1 MDQNLVRTDL
11 LPETMPIVVLVALA
25 AAAIAAW
32 VVTHW
37 VLKHKFQKIR
47 VVYRAL
53 MVVPFGVMAVWLCL
67 QTLSRFL
74 FLATS
79 WSLFF
84 AAVVGACAFEGVAAL
99 YQHEQSRVPRRAGRW
114 LVALRIAAMAVV
126 FFVLM
131 QPVLIGESKRTVR
144 SRVVVLVD
152 DSASMHFMD
161 RQWTDSER
169 VDVAAAIGVATPPA
183 FGLKGLVQAAD
194 RFAGEFDLVKQ
205 IATAGGQDM
214 PKETCAEAV
223 TLFEKTASVVG
234 EALKGLSEGRGDYRG
249 EMERLRAHLE
259 SALLP
264 ACRSLSE
271 AVSSGDAN
279 GAAAAVKPAL
289 DALAEARPALAGA
302 EDVEALAWFDS
313 LKDEERKAIVRATNV
328 QRADIVRALLNH
340 GGDESLLKRLSE
352 RYEVDVFRFGH
363 GARRDESFVDGEART
378 APSDDI
384 VSFTTAADDQPDEG
398 KGEGAEKK
406 KHRGLATREELFRS
420 ATDIT
425 RALETVMREIPTE
438 ELSSVIMFTD
448 GRHTGDAGVDSVA
461 RKLGSLG
468 VSVSSVVVGGTV
480 PPFDLAIA
488 SARAPESVFVGDKV
502 RFAVEVSAT
511 RAKGHQALVKL
522 MWKTKTIDT
531 KKLDID
537 SDDWL
542 KEVRFSHEPEK
553 RGVYNYHV
561 EVKLVSGELFAD
573 NNEWDFDVAV
583 SDDRTNVLLVDNRP
597 RWEFRYLR
605 NLFYGRD
612 KSVHLQD
619 YLLNPDTIEVGRG
632 SAPEPLPPASASR
645 PFGESESGAF
655 PQGLEEWRKFDVI
668 IIGDLNDSQLTPDV
682 VKNIKYCV
690 EERGALLVVIA
701 GPEAMPYKVTNQEF
715 RDLLPIEYT
724 PDGQIHRDPPED
736 EFTFALSPAG
746 RGHPVMAQ
754 SSSSAENEDIWGE
767 LPDFHWRIPID
778 GVKPGAEVLAFAKS
792 KEDAEAGAAAV
803 AQSIA
808 ATIEDDPEEAV
819 KRLEKMRG
827 EQSRN
832 ALVVARAQGR
842 GKVIMMN
849 TDRMWRLRYR
859 VGDTRHHRF
868 WGQVVRWGAGEKLR
882 VGNTFVRLGTDQL
895 RYDVSEPVMIYAR
908 FLDTNY
914 NGILDLEPRAILMDS
929 GGNQVRAFWL
939 SLRPGSNG
947 FYEGSFPGITQP
959 GTYRLKL
966 DCGKAMQMLGRNFP
980 INVET
985 RFVVVTAKQPAEA
998 VNVTSSR
1005 EAPARMAKA
1014 TGGTVMTPR
1023 EWTELKDDYGGGNKT
1038 MRDHTEFQ
1046 LWCMPPLF
1054 IAVILLLTAEWI
1066 VRKRVNLA

>member
-11 LPETMPIVVLVALA
+11 LPETMPIGVLVALA
-25 AAAIAAW
+25 VAAIAAW
-32 VVTHW
+32 TVAHW
-37 VLKHKFQKIR
+37 VLNRRFR
-47 VVYRAL
+47 NVRLLYRAL
-53 MVVPFGVMAVWLCL
+53 MVVPLGVMAVWLCL
-67 QTLSRFL
+67 QTVSRFL

-84 AAVVGACAFEGVAAL
+84 ASVVGACAFEGAAAL
-99 YQHEQSRVPRRAGRW
+99 YQHEQTRVPAKAGRW
-114 LVALRIAAMAVV
+114 MVALRLAAIGII

-131 QPVLIGESKRTVR
+131 QPVLIGERKRTVR

-152 DSASMHFMD
+152 DSASMHFTD
-161 RQWTDSER
+161 RQWTDPER
-169 VDVAAAIGVATPPA
+169 VDVAAAIGAATPPA
-183 FGLKGLVQAAD
+183 SSLKGLSAEAD
-194 RFAGEFDLVKQ
+194 RLASEFDLVKQ
-205 IATAGGQDM
+205 LAAAGGADM
-214 PKETCAEAV
+214 PKEASGEAV
-223 TLFEKTASVVG
+223 KLFEKASAALAECLPKVSASRG
-234 EALKGLSEGRGDYRG
+234 EYRA
-249 EMERLRAHLE
+249 EMERLRSHID

-264 ACRSLSE
+264 ACRNLDA
-271 AVSSGDAN
+271 AVKSGDAN
-279 GAAAAVKPAL
+279 GAAAAAKPAL
-289 DALAEARPALAGA
+289 DAFAEAKAALAPA
-302 EDVEALAWFDS
+302 EDVETLAWFDS
-313 LKDEERKAIVRATNV
+313 LKDEERKAIVAATDV
-328 QRADIVRALLNH
+328 QRADIVRMLLNH
-340 GGDESLLKRLSE
+340 GGDQSLLKRLAE

-363 GARRDESFVDGEART
+363 GARRDESFVDGEARS
-378 APSDDI
+378 APSDEI
-384 VSFTTAADDQPDEG
+384 VSFSTAAD
-398 KGEGAEKK
+398 EGAEGQEAGGDKK

-420 ATDIT
+420 ATDMT
-425 RALETVMREIPTE
+425 RALETVMRDVPTE

-448 GRHTGDAGVDSVA
+448 GRHTGDAAVDSVA

-480 PPFDLAIA
+480 PPFDIAIA

-502 RFAVEVSAT
+502 RFAIDVSAT
-511 RAKGHQALVKL
+511 KAKGRQALVKL

-531 KKLDID
+531 KKLEID
-537 SDDWL
+537 SDDWM
-542 KEVRFSHEPEK
+542 KEVRFVHEPEK

-573 NNEWDFDVAV
+573 NNEWNFDVAV

-619 YLLNPDTIEVGRG
+619 YLLTPDTIEVGRG

-645 PFGESESGAF
+645 PFGESESGGF
-655 PQGLEEWRKFDVI
+655 PQGIEEWRKFDVI
-668 IIGDLNDSQLTPDV
+668 IIGDLNDAQLTPEV
-682 VKNIKYCV
+682 VKNIRYCV

-701 GPEAMPYKVTNQEF
+701 GPESMPYRVTNQEF

-724 PDGQIHRDPPED
+724 PDGQMHRDPPE
-736 EFTFALSPAG
+736 EEYTFSLSPAG
-746 RGHPVMAQ
+746 RGHPIMAQ
-754 SSSSAENEDIWGE
+754 SSSSAENEEIWDE

-792 KEDAEAGAAAV
+792 KADAEAGAAAI

-808 ATIEDDPEEAV
+808 ATIEDDPEEAL

-827 EQSRN
+827 EQARN

-842 GKVIMMN
+842 GKVVMMN

-895 RYDVSEPVMIYAR
+895 RYDVGEPVMIYAR
-908 FLDTNY
+908 ILDTEY
-914 NGILDLEPRAILMDS
+914 NGMLDLEPRAILMDTS
-929 GGNQVRAFWL
+929 GNQVRAFWL

-966 DCGKAMQMLGRNFP
+966 DCGKAAQALGRNFP
-980 INVET
+980 INIET

-998 VNVTSSR
+998 VNVTASK
-1005 EAPARMAKA
+1005 EAPRRMAKS

-1054 IAVILLLTAEWI
+1054 IIAILLLTAEWI
-1066 VRKRVNLA
+1066 IRKRVNLA

>member
-11 LPETMPIVVLVALA
+11 LPDTMPISVLVALA
-25 AAAIAAW
+25 VAAIAAW
-32 VVTHW
+32 AVAHW
-37 VLKHKFQKIR
+37 VLKHRFQKIR
-47 VVYRAL
+47 LLYRSL
-53 MVVPFGVMAVWLCL
+53 MVVPLGVMAVWLCL
-67 QTLSRFL
+67 QTLGRFF
-74 FLATS
+74 FLATT

-84 AAVVGACAFEGVAAL
+84 SAVVGACAFEGVAVL
-99 YQHEQSRVPRRAGRW
+99 YQHEKARVPKKSGRW
-114 LVALRIAAMAVV
+114 IVALRLAAIGIV

-131 QPVLIGESKRTVR
+131 QPVLIGERKRTVR

-152 DSASMHFMD
+152 DSASMHFTD
-161 RQWTDSER
+161 RQWTDPER
-169 VDVAAAIGVATPPA
+169 IDAAAALGAANPPKRE
-183 FGLKGLVQAAD
+183 LKGLVAEAD
-194 RFAGEFDLVKQ
+194 RFAAEFDAVKQ
-205 IATAGGQDM
+205 LAAAGGKDM
-214 PKETCAEAV
+214 PREAPEAAV
-223 TLFEKTASVVG
+223 KLFERVSSALG
-234 EALKGLSEGRGDYRG
+234 EALPRISQQRGEYRA
-249 EMERLRAHLE
+249 EMERLRAHIDG
-259 SALLP
+259 ALLP
-264 ACRSLSE
+264 ACRTLAA
-271 AVSSGDAN
+271 AVKSGDAN
-279 GAAAAVKPAL
+279 GAAAAAKPAA
-289 DALAEARPALAGA
+289 DALAEARPALGGA
-302 EDVEALAWFDS
+302 ADAPALAWFDS
-313 LKDEERKAIVRATNV
+313 LKEEERENIRRATNV

-363 GARRDESFVDGEART
+363 GARRDESFVDGHAST
-378 APSDDI
+378 IPSDEI
-384 VSFTTAADDQPDEG
+384 VSFSTAEDQEEAAEG
-398 KGEGAEKK
+398 GKK
-406 KHRGLATREELFRS
+406 KRGALATREELFRS

-425 RALETVMREIPTE
+425 RALETVMRDIPTE
-438 ELSSVIMFTD
+438 ELSSVLMFTD

-468 VSVSSVVVGGTV
+468 VSVSSVIVGGTT

-502 RFAVEVSAT
+502 RFTVDVSAT
-511 RAKGHQALVKL
+511 QAKGHEAIVKL

-531 KKLDID
+531 KKYTID
-537 SDDWL
+537 SDDWM

-553 RGVYNYHV
+553 RGVYKYHV
-561 EVKLVSGELFAD
+561 EVKIVSGELFAD

-619 YLLNPDTIEVGRG
+619 YLLNPDTISIGRG

-645 PFGESESGAF
+645 PFGESEAGGF

-668 IIGDLNDSQLTPDV
+668 IIGDLDDSQLTPEV
-682 VKNIKYCV
+682 VKNIRYCV

-701 GPEAMPYKVTNQEF
+701 GPEAMPYKVTNPEF

-724 PDGQIHRDPPED
+724 PDGQLHRDPPED
-736 EFTFALSPAG
+736 EYIFALSPAG
-746 RGHPVMAQ
+746 RGHPVMSQ

-778 GVKPGAEVLAFAKS
+778 GVKPGAEVLAYAKS
-792 KEDAEAGAAAV
+792 KADAEAGAAAL

-827 EQSRN
+827 EQARN

-882 VGNTFVRLGTDQL
+882 VGNTYVRLGTDQL
-895 RYDVSEPVMIYAR
+895 RYDVGEPVMIYAR
-908 FLDTNY
+908 FLDTKY
-914 NGILDLEPRAILMDS
+914 NGMLDLEPRAILMDGS
-929 GGNQVRAFWL
+929 GNQVRAFWL

-966 DCGKAMQMLGRNFP
+966 DCGKAAQALGRAFP
-980 INVET
+980 MNIET

-998 VNVTSSR
+998 VNVTATR
-1005 EAPARMAKA
+1005 EAATRMAKA
-1014 TGGTVMTPR
+1014 TGGLVLTPS
-1023 EWTELKDDYGGGNKT
+1023 EWTEMKDDYGGGSKT

-1054 IAVILLLTAEWI
+1054 IVMVLLLTAEWI
-1066 VRKRVNLA
+1066 IRKRANLA

>member
-1 MDQNLVRTDL
+1 MDQNLARTDL
-11 LPETMPIVVLVALA
+11 LPETMPIGVLVAMSLA
-25 AAAIAAW
+25 ALAAW
-32 VVTHW
+32 AVAHW
-37 VLKHKFQKIR
+37 VLNRKFGGVR
-47 VVYRAL
+47 LLYRSL
-53 MVVPFGVMAVWLCL
+53 TSLPFGVMAVWLCL
-67 QTLSRFL
+67 QTASRFL

-84 AAVVGACAFEGVAAL
+84 SSIVGACAFEVAAAL
-99 YQHEQSRVPRRAGRW
+99 YRHEQSRVSAGAGRW
-114 LVALRIAAMAVV
+114 MVALRLAAIGVA

-131 QPVLIGESKRTVR
+131 QPVLIGERKRTVR

-152 DSASMHFMD
+152 DSASMHFAD
-161 RQWTDSER
+161 RQWTDQER
-169 VDVAAAIGVATPPA
+169 IDVAAAIGAANPPA
-183 FGLKGLVQAAD
+183 GS
-194 RFAGEFDLVKQ
+194 
-205 IATAGGQDM
+205 
-214 PKETCAEAV
+214 PKE
-223 TLFEKTASVVG
+223 S
-234 EALKGLSEGRGDYRG
+234 
-249 EMERLRAHLE
+249 
-259 SALLP
+259 
-264 ACRSLSE
+264 
-271 AVSSGDAN
+271 
-279 GAAAAVKPAL
+279 
-289 DALAEARPALAGA
+289 
-302 EDVEALAWFDS
+302 LAWYDS
-313 LKDEERKAIVRATNV
+313 LKDEERKAIVEATNV
-328 QRADIVRALLNH
+328 QRADIVRMLLNH
-340 GGDESLLKRLSE
+340 GGDKSLLKRLSE

-378 APSDDI
+378 SPNDEI
-384 VSFTTAADDQPDEG
+384 VSFATAADDAEEAGTDG
-398 KGEGAEKK
+398 EKK
-406 KHRGLATREELFRS
+406 KRRGLATREELFRS
-420 ATDIT
+420 ATDMT
-425 RALETVMREIPTE
+425 RALETVMRDIPTE

-448 GRHTGDAGVDSVA
+448 GRHTGDAAVDSVA

-468 VSVSSVVVGGTV
+468 VTVSSVVVGGTT

-502 RFAVEVSAT
+502 RFSVDVAAT
-511 RAKGHQALVKL
+511 KAKGHQAIVSL
-522 MWKTKTIDT
+522 MWKEETIDT
-531 KKLDID
+531 KTFDID

-542 KEVRFSHEPEK
+542 KEVRFVHEPEK

-561 EVKLVSGELFAD
+561 EVKLVDGELFAD

-619 YLLNPDTIEVGRG
+619 CLLTPDTIDVGHG

-645 PFGESESGAF
+645 PFGESEAGGF
-655 PQGLEEWRKFDVI
+655 PQGIEEWRKFDVI
-668 IIGDLNDSQLTPDV
+668 IIGDLDDSQLTPEV

-701 GPEAMPYKVTNQEF
+701 GPESMPYRVTNQEF

-724 PDGQIHRDPPED
+724 PDGQAHREPPE
-736 EFTFALSPAG
+736 EEYTFSLSPAG

-754 SSSSAENEDIWGE
+754 SSSSAENEEIWDE

-792 KEDAEAGAAAV
+792 KADAEAGAAAI

-827 EQSRN
+827 DQSRN

-842 GKVIMMN
+842 GKVVMMN

-882 VGNTFVRLGTDQL
+882 VGNAFVRLGTDQL
-895 RYDVSEPVMIYAR
+895 RYDVGEPVMIYAR
-908 FLDTNY
+908 FLDAEY
-914 NGILDLEPRAILMDS
+914 NGMQELEPRAILMD
-929 GGNQVRAFWL
+929 GIGNQVRAFGL

-947 FYEGSFPGITQP
+947 FYEGSFPGITRP

-966 DCGKAMQMLGRNFP
+966 DCGKAAQALGRNFP
-980 INVET
+980 VDIET

-998 VNVTSSR
+998 VNMTASR
-1005 EAPARMAKA
+1005 DVPLRIAKA

-1023 EWTELKDDYGGGNKT
+1023 EWTELNDDYGGGSKT
-1038 MRDHTEFQ
+1038 MHDRTEFQ

-1054 IAVILLLTAEWI
+1054 VLMMVLLAAEWI
-1066 VRKRVNLA
+1066 VRKRENLP